1 MKISRCALC
10 CGVTAL
16 AYLPAARAIAA
27 AQLFPPIQ
35 TGSISV
41 NLTPVATGLT
51 APVDARSGPVA
62 DGRLYVTDQAG
73 KVQIYQNNALQ
84 GTLIDVSSRL
94 TPLQAGYDER
104 GLLGFAFDPSFN
116 DQGSQGF
123 HKVYTYTSEA
133 INGAADF
140 TVPNPSPMNCQNVVA
155 EWTVDPAT
163 NQVLPAS
170 RREIMRIDKPLFN
183 HNGGPFQFG
192 PDGKLYIALGDGGN
206 ANDVGDGHNAAIGN
220 AQDTTVALG
229 KILRIDP
236 HGNNSANHQYGIPTD
251 NPFVN
256 ATAPNT
262 VKEIYAYGVRNP
274 YRFSFDS
281 GGTHQLIVA
290 DVGQD
295 NIEEIDKVTKG
306 ANLGWHYKEGTFAFD
321 PTNGHVTSDLSTVP
335 TNLTDPNGSA
345 ITLTDPVAEYDH
357 TQGIAIVGGFVYRG
371 SLLPQLQGKYVFGDF
386 SRSFG
391 APSGRLFYL
400 DLTTGEISEFL
411 NGLKDINPQFV
422 KGMGEGADHEL
433 YLLTSTTLGPAGTT
447 GTVFEIVPEPSS
459 LAALAIGGLLLA
471 RRRRKAQSAS
481 SIARR

>member
-1 MKISRCALC
+1 
-10 CGVTAL
+10 
-16 AYLPAARAIAA
+16 
-27 AQLFPPIQ
+27 
-35 TGSISV
+35 
-41 NLTPVATGLT
+41 
-51 APVDARSGPVA
+51 
-62 DGRLYVTDQAG
+62 
-73 KVQIYQNNALQ
+73 
-84 GTLIDVSSRL
+84 
-94 TPLQAGYDER
+94 
-104 GLLGFAFDPSFN
+104 
-116 DQGSQGF
+116 
-123 HKVYTYTSEA
+123 
-133 INGAADF
+133 
-140 TVPNPSPMNCQNVVA
+140 
-155 EWTVDPAT
+155 
-163 NQVLPAS
+163 
-170 RREIMRIDKPLFN
+170 
-183 HNGGPFQFG
+183 
-192 PDGKLYIALGDGGN
+192 LYIALGDGGN
-206 ANDVGDGHNAAIGN
+206 ANDVGDGHNAATGN
-220 AQDTTVALG
+220 GQDPTTVLG
-229 KILRIDP
+229 KVLRIDP

-256 ATAPNT
+256 ATTPNT
-262 VKEIYAYGVRNP
+262 VKEIYSYGFRNP

-306 ANLGWHYKEGTFAFD
+306 GNYGWHYKEGTFAFD

-422 KGMGEGADHEL
+422 KGMGEGRRSRTLSADEHCSRPRRHHRHCLRNRPGTFHPWRSRHRRIAARAPASEGVA
-433 YLLTSTTLGPAGTT
+433 ST
-447 GTVFEIVPEPSS
+447 ISRSS
-459 LAALAIGGLLLA
+459 DAPKCLV
-471 RRRRKAQSAS
+471 Q
-481 SIARR
+481 